1 MGNSYI
7 QRAQSLPSNSDSQGN
22 EREYVLNVLRE
33 TITQNVFSMIAW
45 VHLFVRTNSPR
56 VMQ

>member
-33 TITQNVFSMIAW
+33 TITQNVFSMIA
-45 VHLFVRTNSPR
+45 
-56 VMQ
+56 